1 MHTDSFGG
9 ERASRKKLLVGLVI
23 AGVIALAWF
32 DGGEEPIRPIVQDI
46 DVPEMGR

>member
-9 ERASRKKLLVGLVI
+9 ARVSRKKLLVGLVI

-32 DGGEEPIRPIVQDI
+32 DGGEEPIRPIVQEV